1 MHSADSKMMFWSYPG
16 DLTGHEVL
24 WVAHVG
30 IFKAHWA
37 MLKDLEP
44 QPKVETSVAETV
56 LIPEIVSLLCSSLYL

>member
-1 MHSADSKMMFWSYPG
+1 MMFWSYPG

-44 QPKVETSVAETV
+44 QPKVETSVTATV
-56 LIPEIVSLLCSSLYL
+56 FPDIMSLLCLSVYL